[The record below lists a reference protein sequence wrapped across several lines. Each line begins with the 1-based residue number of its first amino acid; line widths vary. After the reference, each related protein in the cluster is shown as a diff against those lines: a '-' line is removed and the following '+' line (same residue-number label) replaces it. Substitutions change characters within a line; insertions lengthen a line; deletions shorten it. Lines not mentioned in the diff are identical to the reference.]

1 MLTSLDDEL
10 AEAAYEEYEDEVRGA
25 VEDNKNILVLMKNIW
40 SVRARGRD
48 QLRALLWLH
57 PHRGG
62 RDPGQRAGGGPPRIQ
77 PRPCAAGRHAR
88 EGQLLELDY
97 SYLELDRAS

>member
-10 AEAAYEEYEDEVRGA
+10 AEAAYDEYEDEVRVA

-48 QLRALLWLH
+48 QLRALL
-57 PHRGG
+57 
-62 RDPGQRAGGGPPRIQ
+62 
-77 PRPCAAGRHAR
+77 
-88 EGQLLELDY
+88 
-97 SYLELDRAS
+97 

>member
-1 MLTSLDDEL
+1 MSSPPPDIVLVSSAGVNTNIYNINRAPIDFDLGTTASTGIEVGEVLTSLDDEL

-48 QLRALLWLH
+48 QLRALL
-57 PHRGG
+57 
-62 RDPGQRAGGGPPRIQ
+62 
-77 PRPCAAGRHAR
+77 
-88 EGQLLELDY
+88 
-97 SYLELDRAS
+97 